1 MPRKRSKS
9 IDEILDT
16 SVYDLTVKELQKAI
30 RYLTPKLNVRI
41 AEYREEIAKGEWE
54 ESTIGNIAIEA
65 LKATAGT
72 KGVKG
77 EIGLGLKGKNKSQLQ
92 KQFQELR
99 RFENKD
105 IFTPEGQRE
114 WNAKTE
120 EQYNTFKANYN
131 EDLTKEQYE
140 EMIDTMNV
148 VKHHLKDY
156 GYEDIG
162 AGIARQFAKTS
173 GKNRMKFVD
182 LVIKARDTAQA
193 RDSNQ
198 GITAEDIL
206 DKLNTLL
213 ESEFS

>member
-16 SVYDLTVKELQKAI
+16 SAYDLTVKELQKAI

-54 ESTIGNIAIEA
+54 ESIVGNIAIEA

-114 WNAKTE
+114 WSAKTE
-120 EQYNTFKANYN
+120 KQYNEFRKNYN
-131 EDLTKEQYE
+131 EDLTRDEYEQ
-140 EMIDTMNV
+140 MIDTMNV

-162 AGIARQFAKTS
+162 RNIANQFAKAS
-173 GKNRMKFVD
+173 QKNKTKFVD
-182 LVIKARDTAQA
+182 IVIKARDTATA
-193 RDSNQ
+193 SETNA
-198 GITAEDIL
+198 GVTAEDVIDRL
-206 DKLNTLL
+206 KVLL

>member
-1 MPRKRSKS
+1 MPRKRTKT

-16 SVYDLTVKELQKAI
+16 SVYELTVKELQKAI

-41 AEYREEIAKGEWE
+41 AEYREEVAKGEWE
-54 ESTIGNIAIEA
+54 ESPVGNIAIEA
-65 LKATAGT
+65 LKVTAGT

-120 EQYNTFKANYN
+120 EQYNTFRDNYN
-131 EDLTKEQYE
+131 ENLTKEQYE

-162 AGIARQFAKTS
+162 AGIARQFAKATE
-173 GKNRMKFVD
+173 KNRRKFVD
-182 LVIKARDTAQA
+182 IVIKARDSAQA
-193 RDSNQ
+193 SDSNQ

-206 DKLNTLL
+206 DKLKILL

>member
-16 SVYDLTVKELQKAI
+16 SAYDLNVKELQKAI

-54 ESTIGNIAIEA
+54 VSEIGNIAIEA
-65 LKATAGT
+65 LKSTAGT
-72 KGVKG
+72 RGVHG

-162 AGIARQFAKTS
+162 AGIARQFAKAS
-173 GKNRMKFVD
+173 GKNKMKFVD
-182 LVIKARDTAQA
+182 IVIKARDTAQA
-193 RDSNQ
+193 RDSTQ